1 MELRTDPAARK
12 GPPDTISIWWLH
24 QAGFVIRIGE
34 KVFAIDLFLS
44 PAAERVVP
52 PPVRPE
58 EVTGLDYV
66 LGTHDHLDHID
77 RAVWP
82 ALAKASPEAKMLVP
96 RYHLEKLQRQ
106 LPAVAG
112 RLVGVGN
119 GTPFEED
126 GFRVQAIPAAHE
138 LHEQDPVTGEYAAV
152 GYAVSYQGV
161 TVYHAGDCCIYEGL
175 ETRLRQLGRLDVM
188 LLPINGRSASRLR
201 RGILGNMTYQE
212 AADLA
217 GAVKPGLVIPMH
229 YDAYAGNLE
238 NPLLFQDYLHVKYPD
253 VPCAV
258 PRAGERLDVEI
269 QHRNR

>member
-52 PPVRPE
+52 PPVR
-58 EVTGLDYV
+58 
-66 LGTHDHLDHID
+66 
-77 RAVWP
+77 
-82 ALAKASPEAKMLVP
+82 
-96 RYHLEKLQRQ
+96 
-106 LPAVAG
+106 
-112 RLVGVGN
+112 LVGVGN
-119 GTPFEED
+119 GAPFEED

-138 LHEQDPVTGEYAAV
+138 LLERDPVTGEYAAV

>member
-1 MELRTDPAARK
+1 M
-12 GPPDTISIWWLH
+12 
-24 QAGFVIRIGE
+24 
-34 KVFAIDLFLS
+34 
-44 PAAERVVP
+44 
-52 PPVRPE
+52 
-58 EVTGLDYV
+58 
-66 LGTHDHLDHID
+66 
-77 RAVWP
+77 
-82 ALAKASPEAKMLVP
+82 
-96 RYHLEKLQRQ
+96 
-106 LPAVAG
+106 
-112 RLVGVGN
+112 
-119 GTPFEED
+119 
-126 GFRVQAIPAAHE
+126 
-138 LHEQDPVTGEYAAV
+138 
-152 GYAVSYQGV
+152 GYAVSYQGA

-269 QHRNR
+269 HHRNR

>member
-1 MELRTDPAARK
+1 M
-12 GPPDTISIWWLH
+12 
-24 QAGFVIRIGE
+24 
-34 KVFAIDLFLS
+34 
-44 PAAERVVP
+44 
-52 PPVRPE
+52 
-58 EVTGLDYV
+58 
-66 LGTHDHLDHID
+66 
-77 RAVWP
+77 
-82 ALAKASPEAKMLVP
+82 
-96 RYHLEKLQRQ
+96 
-106 LPAVAG
+106 
-112 RLVGVGN
+112 
-119 GTPFEED
+119 
-126 GFRVQAIPAAHE
+126 
-138 LHEQDPVTGEYAAV
+138 
-152 GYAVSYQGV
+152 
-161 TVYHAGDCCIYEGL
+161 
-175 ETRLRQLGRLDVM
+175 M